1 MCILGKKIKHSF
13 LTKKAMTFYVSFIVC
28 LLLALSAYSAVPI
41 IKNMSYQYIAA
52 ENTHRTRYDLLY
64 FGAEPV
70 SVILE
75 ASGDGGEHF
84 DIMPTM
90 VTGDFGIVFPGT
102 GKKANWNIGAEFPLL
117 DPTTLIMR
125 IVVSDS
131 DHTLRYITFGGS
143 IMVLISA
150 GDFVMG
156 SAETP
161 DGMPIFGDE
170 IPEHNIYLDEYYVDT
185 TEVTNAQYRNF
196 TLATGHPD
204 PLGWADPLYNS
215 DPQPVVGVTWD
226 DAVAYANWAGKRLPT
241 EAEWEKASRGGFDGR
256 DFPWEGVL
264 NYTYGNFASVHGY
277 DIWYDTSP
285 VASLAP
291 NDYGLFDMIGNVYEW
306 CADYY
311 HYSFYESSPGSN
323 PLAPEVLDEKTSVTK
338 TLRGGSCYDG
348 FFPSYLRCATRFSY
362 FPATTNGI
370 IGLRC
375 VKTFP

>member
-1 MCILGKKIKHSF
+1 
-13 LTKKAMTFYVSFIVC
+13 
-28 LLLALSAYSAVPI
+28 
-41 IKNMSYQYIAA
+41 
-52 ENTHRTRYDLLY
+52 
-64 FGAEPV
+64 
-70 SVILE
+70 
-75 ASGDGGEHF
+75 
-84 DIMPTM
+84 
-90 VTGDFGIVFPGT
+90 
-102 GKKANWNIGAEFPLL
+102 
-117 DPTTLIMR
+117 
-125 IVVSDS
+125 
-131 DHTLRYITFGGS
+131 
-143 IMVLISA
+143 
-150 GDFVMG
+150 
-156 SAETP
+156 
-161 DGMPIFGDE
+161 
-170 IPEHNIYLDEYYVDT
+170 VDT